1 MGLVEVV
8 DKEFDKTV
16 RFDDL
21 EVGETFR
28 YDGKIH
34 LKYSQSCGA
43 MYNAFVFSDN
53 CLVSFNSKCQVIPV
67 KCKLVVED

>member
-1 MGLVEVV
+1 MGYVQVV
-8 DKEFDKTV
+8 DKEFENTVGFEDLKT
-16 RFDDL
+16 
-21 EVGETFR
+21 GETFR
-28 YDGKIH
+28 YGGKIH